1 MARIMSLSPP
11 DKRTKLIL
19 AALMIAAFAIGL
31 DTFVI
36 IGALEVISGDLNI
49 STGAAGWIISI
60 YALSY
65 AVFAPLNAWMFRAA
79 SRRNVQILSVSIF
92 IIGNVICAIAPN
104 FATLAAARVIS
115 AYGAAMFTPA
125 ATALATE
132 LLPPGSKGSALS
144 LIFGGMTV
152 SQVAGVPATSWIADA
167 IGWRFA
173 FGFVAVAGLLALL
186 IFAPMMSGVSAKAPE
201 RGKSPASKDFPKA
214 IYGVLSVTLFVVIS
228 EFVVYSYVS
237 VIITGSLLPGVPLL
251 SAALFA
257 YGFGAVTGNA
267 ACGFLTDRFGP
278 YKVLIAVIGAQL
290 IVLVALVGFG
300 HHGALTVL
308 IAFLWGNASYM
319 YLVPIQHRLLDLAG
333 ERSKLVL
340 AMNSSTTFA
349 GIAIGAVVGGI
360 LVETSGVTSLAAGSI
375 LIGLIGFG
383 LAVAFMSEVAAAE
396 AATPAVRGFD

>member
-1 MARIMSLSPP
+1 MSLSPP
-11 DKRTKLIL
+11 DTRTKLIL
-19 AALMIAAFAIGL
+19 AALTIAAFAIGL
-31 DTFVI
+31 DTFVV
-36 IGALEVISGDLNI
+36 IGALEVISRDLKI

-60 YALSY
+60 YALCY
-65 AVFAPLNAWMFRAA
+65 AVFAPLNAWMFKAV

-92 IIGNVICAIAPN
+92 IVGNLICAIAPN
-104 FATLAAARVIS
+104 FLTLAAARVIS

-125 ATALATE
+125 ATALAAE
-132 LLPPGSKGSALS
+132 LLPPARKGLALS

-173 FGFVAVAGLLALL
+173 FGFVVVAGLLALL

-201 RGKSPASKDFPKA
+201 RGNGPASKGFSKVV
-214 IYGVLSVTLFVVIS
+214 YGILSVTLFVVVS
-228 EFVVYSYVS
+228 EFIVYSYVS
-237 VIITGSLLPGVPLL
+237 VFITGSLLTGVPLL

-278 YKVLIAVIGAQL
+278 YKVLIAAVGAQL
-290 IVLVALVGFG
+290 ILLVGLVAFG

-308 IAFLWGNASYM
+308 IAFLWGNVSYM
-319 YLVPIQHRLLDLAG
+319 YLVPIQHRLLGLAG
-333 ERSKLVL
+333 DRSKLVL

-349 GIAIGAVVGGI
+349 GIAIGAFLGGI
-360 LVETSGVTSLAAGSI
+360 LVEVSGVTSLAVGAI
-375 LIGLIGFG
+375 LVGLIGVG
-383 LAVAFMSEVAAAE
+383 LAVAFMRDVAPAE
-396 AATPAVRGFD
+396 AAAPAFLRFD